1 MWKRINFFPSRR
13 RRTAARGVG
22 TTPDCAHAVLLYWC
36 LKIILFILLC
46 SCYRRYLTLPH
57 PALSLSLSF
66 SPLSLP
72 PSVPPVLSADT
83 PRPDGYFCVSKITFY
98 FGIPLGNKQACS
110 RVIIYSKA
118 KNEYVFPFPGSHST
132 FNNIFIMRFN
142 KTLEQLSDINAL
154 LFVAQQTLRQK

>member
-1 MWKRINFFPSRR
+1 ML
-13 RRTAARGVG
+13 
-22 TTPDCAHAVLLYWC
+22 VLSSVLD
-36 LKIILFILLC
+36 
-46 SCYRRYLTLPH
+46 T
-57 PALSLSLSF
+57 
-66 SPLSLP
+66 SPLSTSVNLAL
-72 PSVPPVLSADT
+72 PSVPTRPAA

>member
-1 MWKRINFFPSRR
+1 ML
-13 RRTAARGVG
+13 
-22 TTPDCAHAVLLYWC
+22 VLSSVLD
-36 LKIILFILLC
+36 
-46 SCYRRYLTLPH
+46 T
-57 PALSLSLSF
+57 
-66 SPLSLP
+66 SPLSTSVNLAL
-72 PSVPPVLSADT
+72 PSVPTRPAA

-110 RVIIYSKA
+110 RVIIYSKV